1 MPLRRK
7 VVLGYLAIVSIVFLA
22 GYVALGI
29 RDMGLYLLLMAIN
42 LPSSLVVV
50 PEMESLSER
59 FGWALGRPAHIV
71 ATQLACMAVNGALL
85 AAIVAIASKLW
96 RSSRGGSSAV

>member
-7 VVLGYLAIVSIVFLA
+7 LVFGYLAIVSTIFLG
-22 GYVALGI
+22 GYVVLGI
-29 RDMGLYLLLMAIN
+29 REMGLYLFLIAVN

-50 PEMESLSER
+50 PQMESLSESL
-59 FGWALGRPAHIV
+59 GWVLGRPAHIL

-85 AAIVAIASKLW
+85 AAFPGRQQCGLTT
-96 RSSRGGSSAV
+96 RSRADAP